1 MKKVLLSVV
10 ALLAMAIGASA
21 MNYTIDDSA
30 IDALVE
36 NSVEASTL
44 TLDVELPAATPA
56 PAAASLASASPDP
69 IVATLLTFFL
79 GGFGIHRHY
88 LGTRRG
94 MWAIYTFTC
103 GGIFGIVPTVDFIIE
118 LVYLIENRS
127 FAQFVGNT
135 RFFMWAN

>member
-1 MKKVLLSVV
+1 MKKVLLSLI
-10 ALLAMAIGASA
+10 AILAMAIGASA

-36 NSVEASTL
+36 NCVETSTI
-44 TLDVELPAATPA
+44 TLDVELPAAV
-56 PAAASLASASPDP
+56 PAAASLSSSNPDP
-69 IVATLLTFFL
+69 VVATLLTFFL

-88 LGTRRG
+88 LGTRRA

-103 GGIFGIVPTVDFIIE
+103 GGLFGIVPLVDFIFE
-118 LVYLIENRS
+118 LVYLVEDKS
-127 FAQFVGNT
+127 FAEFIGNP